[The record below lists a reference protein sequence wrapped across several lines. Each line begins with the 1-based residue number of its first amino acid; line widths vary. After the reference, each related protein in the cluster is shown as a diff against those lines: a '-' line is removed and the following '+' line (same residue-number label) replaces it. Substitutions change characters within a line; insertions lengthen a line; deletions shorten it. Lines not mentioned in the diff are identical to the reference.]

1 MKPQLIGVATLA
13 VASVVAVLTLNSV
26 AATGSRTTAQVTTVS
41 MTPSD
46 TARTM
51 RTHVM
56 ISPLKTPS
64 NLLPFVRPN
73 IVGEGVFRPAGR
85 TVMGHSAIYTTS
97 IQPADNPTTLAGVAW
112 IDPKL
117 LVARLYSGSLSPGG
131 FFWKL
136 TAPVSTTAA
145 HTLVAAFN
153 GGFLLK
159 DSRGGYLSEGHQIGS
174 LVPGAASLVIFKN
187 GLMTVGE
194 WGRDLRL
201 SPSVSAVRQNLT
213 LIVDHGAPVPGLSTT
228 DTSRWGYSLN
238 RVIDTP
244 RSGLGVTASGALVYV
259 EGEMNEVDLARI
271 LVRAGAVRAMVLDM
285 NPLWPVFATYQPSTP
300 TGYATPSNG
309 HDLTATMVQGPGRF
323 FQSSYSRDFVTLS
336 AR

>member
-1 MKPQLIGVATLA
+1 MKSHVIGVATLA
-13 VASVVAVLTLNSV
+13 VACAVAVLTLNSV
-26 AATGSRTTAQVTTVS
+26 AVTGSRTTANATTAS
-41 MTPSD
+41 MKRSD
-46 TARTM
+46 TSRIMLSQLA
-51 RTHVM
+51 
-56 ISPLKTPS
+56 ISPLKAPS
-64 NLLPFVRPN
+64 NLLPFVQSN
-73 IVGEGVFRPAGR
+73 IAGEGVFRPAGR
-85 TVMGHSAIYTTS
+85 TVMGHAAIYTTS
-97 IQPADNPTTLAGVAW
+97 IQPADNPTTMAGVAW

-136 TAPVSTTAA
+136 TAPISTTAA

-159 DSRGGYLSEGHQIGS
+159 DSGGGYLSEGRQIGS

-187 GLMTVGE
+187 GLMTVGK
-194 WGRDLRL
+194 WGRDVSLT
-201 SPSVSAVRQNLT
+201 PNVSAVRQNLT
-213 LIVDHGAPVPGLSTT
+213 LIVDHGVPVAGLSPT

-244 RSGLGVTASGALVYV
+244 RSGLGVTTSGALVYV

-309 HDLTATMVQGPGRF
+309 RDLTATMVQGPGRF
-323 FQSSYSRDFVTLS
+323 FQSAYSRDFVTLS